1 VARDDEIAGRFPRAA
16 TLLSALLALCVSC
29 ASPPAAEKPAARTV
43 VLSTAEVDAQ
53 VGEEASREV
62 AAQIGVVKDAK
73 LQAYVEA
80 LGQKL
85 VRFAPRQPFAYR
97 FQVVDQWSPNAFA
110 LPGGH
115 IFVSRGLLVLTNS
128 EDELACVLAHE
139 ITHSAA
145 RHAAGRQ
152 TYSEQLNPFSL
163 GIPRMAS
170 IAAYAR
176 DQERAADAGGQ
187 RICAAAG
194 YDPRAL
200 GVFLLSLD
208 KIERLNMGA
217 SRIPTFL
224 DTHPSSPERVAGA
237 AISAA
242 ALGAPADRD
251 PRASRE
257 AYLEHLVGLILGADP
272 AEGVIAGS
280 RFLHPDLDI
289 AVSFPSGWAI
299 SNTPAAVVA
308 ISPRGDARFA
318 LEDAGPG
325 TDPASV
331 ASAYLAKR
339 LTEVRAQI
347 ASAEPQQ
354 TRCCKTFVVRGKVAT
369 PQGEIAGQ
377 LTWVALG
384 GRVYRLSAA
393 SSPISM
399 SKYAERAA
407 QMVRSLRPLTPEER
421 ASITVDRLRLARAKA
436 GESIAEFSARTK
448 NVYDVHRTAIAN
460 DLEVG
465 ARLGAGQ
472 LLKIGVRGPYRETLD
487 GPASA
492 GL

>member
-1 VARDDEIAGRFPRAA
+1 MSVLVA
-16 TLLSALLALCVSC
+16 LSAAC
-29 ASPPAAEKPAARTV
+29 AAPAPTQNPAARTV
-43 VLSTAEVDAQ
+43 VLSTAEVDAT

-62 AAQIGVVKDAK
+62 TAQIGVVRDAK
-73 LQAYVEA
+73 LQSYVEA

-85 VRFAPRQPFAYR
+85 VRFVPRQPFAYR

-128 EDELACVLAHE
+128 EAELACVIAHE
-139 ITHSAA
+139 ITHAAA

-152 TYSEQLNPFSL
+152 AYSEQLNPFSL
-163 GIPRMAS
+163 GVPRMAS

-176 DQERAADAGGQ
+176 DQERSADTGGQ

-200 GVFLLSLD
+200 GVFLQSLD
-208 KIERLNMGA
+208 KIERLQMGA
-217 SRIPTFL
+217 SRNPTFL

-237 AISAA
+237 SISAA

-257 AYLEHLVGLILGADP
+257 SYLEHLVGLILGTDP
-272 AEGVIAGS
+272 AEGVVDGS
-280 RFLHPDLDI
+280 RFLHPDLDVSVGFPAGWKI
-289 AVSFPSGWAI
+289 A
-299 SNTPAAVVA
+299 NTPAAVVA
-308 ISPRGDARFA
+308 ISPKGDARFA
-318 LEDAGPG
+318 LEDAGKG
-325 TDPASV
+325 TDPEAV
-331 ASAYLAKR
+331 ARAYLAVR

-347 ASAEPQQ
+347 DFAEPQA

-393 SSPISM
+393 SRPFDASRF
-399 SKYAERAA
+399 AERAA

-421 ASITVDRLRLARAKA
+421 ASIMVDRLRLARAVQ
-436 GESIAEFSARTK
+436 GETIAEFSARTR

-465 ARLGAGQ
+465 ARLAAGQ
-472 LLKIGVRGPYRETLD
+472 LLKIGVRGPYSGAPERAGEALD
-487 GPASA
+487 GAAWA

>member
-1 VARDDEIAGRFPRAA
+1 
-16 TLLSALLALCVSC
+16 
-29 ASPPAAEKPAARTV
+29 V
-43 VLSTAEVDAQ
+43 VLSTAEVDAK
-53 VGEEASREV
+53 VGAEASVDV
-62 AAQIGVVKDAK
+62 AAQIGLVKDPK

-97 FQVVDQWSPNAFA
+97 FLVVDQWSPNAFA

-128 EDELACVLAHE
+128 EAELACVLAHE
-139 ITHSAA
+139 ITHAAA
-145 RHAAGRQ
+145 RHASGRQ

-163 GIPRMAS
+163 GLPRMAS
-170 IAAYAR
+170 LAAYAR
-176 DQERAADAGGQ
+176 DQERAADTGGQ
-187 RICAAAG
+187 RMCAAAG

-200 GVFLLSLD
+200 GVFLQSLD
-208 KIERLNMGA
+208 KIERLNMGI

-224 DTHPSSPERVAGA
+224 DTHPSSPERLASA
-237 AISAA
+237 SISAA
-242 ALGAPADRD
+242 ALGAPSD
-251 PRASRE
+251 PHPRGSRE
-257 AYLEHLVGLILGADP
+257 AYLQNLVGLTLGTDP
-272 AEGVIAGS
+272 AEGVIEGS

-289 AVSFPSGWAI
+289 TLSFPSGWPI

-308 ISPRGDARFA
+308 IPPKGDARFS

-325 TDPASV
+325 TDPEAV
-331 ASAYLAKR
+331 ANAYLAKR
-339 LTEVRAQI
+339 LTEVRAKI
-347 ASAEPQQ
+347 DFAEAQQ
-354 TRCCKTFVVRGKVAT
+354 TRCCKTYVVRGKVST

-384 GRVYRLSAA
+384 GRVYRLTAASRPISAA
-393 SSPISM
+393 
-399 SKYAERAA
+399 KYSERAA

-421 ASITVDRLRLARAKA
+421 ASIMVDRLRLARAQQ
-436 GESIAEFSARTK
+436 GETIAAFSARTK

-465 ARLGAGQ
+465 AKLSAGE
-472 LLKIGVRGPYRETLD
+472 LLKIGVRGPYREALD
-487 GPASA
+487 GAALA